1 MSTGYTFKSSLQNS
15 HQLSQ
20 YLPRVAHHHSFF
32 MELGEK
38 DADLNTLR
46 KDSKKWSNKD
56 SKN

>member
-1 MSTGYTFKSSLQNS
+1 MSTGNTFESSLQNS

-20 YLPRVAHHHSFF
+20 CLPRVAHHHGFF

-46 KDSKKWSNKD
+46 KDVFNMVKQGF
-56 SKN
+56 

>member
-20 YLPRVAHHHSFF
+20 YLPRVAHHHSFL

-46 KDSKKWSNKD
+46 KDFFNMAKQGF
-56 SKN
+56 